1 MTLMM
6 GMLAKN
12 PTATTFGVRGHYTSS
27 TAGTVHTVSG
37 VDFGGPTGLLVI
49 LTSFPSDTAWTS
61 LVANSHTFTGGIRDA
76 VTSNSTCVVSQA
88 AITDTSG
95 TLTATFP
102 SSVTDVTFSVFRLDT
117 TATTRYDSSSNGS
130 LSATSMNT
138 NGLSTVGGST
148 PSYILSLSTHG
159 NTNPS
164 SVATLSMSPTAVQSG
179 DITVGS
185 RIHTWYYARAGATT
199 VTGQI
204 THSWTGATNCSTISA
219 IYAA

>member
-27 TAGTVHTVSG
+27 TPGTVHTVSG

-49 LTSFPSDTAWTS
+49 LTSLPVDTAFTS
-61 LVANSHTFTGGIRDA
+61 LVANTHTFTGGIRDA
-76 VTSNSTCVVSQA
+76 VTSNSTC
-88 AITDTSG
+88 AISHGAVTDTSG
-95 TLTATFP
+95 TLTLTLPVSADNVIFT
-102 SSVTDVTFSVFRLDT
+102 VVRLNT
-117 TATTRYDSSSNGS
+117 TATTRYDSNSNGS

-138 NGLSTVGGST
+138 NALSTVGGST

-159 NTNPS
+159 NTNPT
-164 SVATLSMSPTAVQSG
+164 SVATLFMSPTAVQSG
-179 DITVGS
+179 DVTVGS
-185 RIHTWYYARAGATT
+185 RIHTWYFARAGATT
-199 VTGQI
+199 TSGQI

-219 IYAA
+219 TYLA

>member
-12 PTATTFGVRGHYTSS
+12 PAATTFGFRGSYTSTITGPIHS
-27 TAGTVHTVSG
+27 VSG

-49 LTSFPSDTAWTS
+49 LTSYPSDTAWTS
-61 LVANSHTFTGGIRDA
+61 LVANSTAFTGGIRDA
-76 VTSNSTCVVSQA
+76 VTSNSTCAVSQA
-88 AITDTSG
+88 ALTDTSG
-95 TLTATFP
+95 TLTVTFP
-102 SSVTDVTFSVFRLDT
+102 TTVSDVTFSVFRLDT
-117 TATTRYDSSSNGS
+117 TATTRYDSAVNGS

-138 NGLSTVGGST
+138 SGLSTIAGST

-159 NTNPS
+159 NTNPT
-164 SVATLSMSPTAVQSG
+164 SVATLSLSPTAVQSG
-179 DITVGS
+179 DVTAGS
-185 RIHTWYYARAGATT
+185 RIHTWYFARAGATT
-199 VTGQI
+199 AVGQI

>member
-12 PTATTFGVRGHYTSS
+12 PTATTYGFRGNYTSN

-61 LVANSHTFTGGIRDA
+61 LVANTHTFTGGIRDA

-102 SSVTDVTFSVFRLDT
+102 SSVSDVVFSVFRLDT
-117 TATTRYDSSSNGS
+117 TATTRYDSGSNGS

-138 NGLSTVGGST
+138 NALSTIGGST

-159 NTNPS
+159 NTNPT
-164 SVATLSMSPTAVQSG
+164 SVATLNLSPTAVQSG
-179 DITVGS
+179 DVTVNS

-199 VTGQI
+199 TTGQI
-204 THSWTGATNCSTISA
+204 SHSWTGSTNCSTISA
-219 IYAA
+219 TYLA